1 MTIKAL
7 LERVR
12 ILDGAMGT
20 MLQEKGMPLGIAA
33 DAWNIEN
40 PEAVCAV
47 HAAYL
52 AAGADM
58 LYANSFGCNALRQK
72 HGQYPIEALVGAAL
86 KNARRVAGVL
96 PVALDIGP
104 LGALIE
110 PFGDL
115 EYEEAV
121 ALFAEPIQAGK
132 GADCIVIETMMDLG
146 EAEAAV
152 RAARQYG
159 GGLPVLCSFSL
170 DAKGRLLTGADIPAI
185 CAAMESAGADAIGCN
200 CGLGPEQLLS
210 LMPVF
215 LAHTRLPLLMKPNAG
230 LPIVRD
236 GVAVYDMPPARF
248 ASAMRALLDA
258 GARMLGGCCGTSP
271 AHIEAL
277 KDALTD

>member
-1 MTIKAL
+1 MKIESL

-72 HGQYPIEALVGAAL
+72 HGRYPVETLVGAAIE
-86 KNARRVAGVL
+86 NARRAAGGL
-96 PVALDIGP
+96 PVALDVGP

-115 EYEEAV
+115 EFEEAV
-121 ALFAEPIQAGK
+121 ELFAAPIQAGK
-132 GADCIVIETMMDLG
+132 NADCIVIETMMDLG

-152 RAARQYG
+152 QAARQYG
-159 GGLPVLCSFSL
+159 GGLPILCSFSL
-170 DAKGRLLTGADIPAI
+170 DANGRLFTGAGIPAI
-185 CAAMESAGADAIGCN
+185 CAAMERAGADAIGCN
-200 CGLGPEQLLS
+200 CGLGPEQLLGF
-210 LMPVF
+210 MPVF
-215 LAHTRLPLLMKPNAG
+215 SAHTRLPLLMKPNAG
-230 LPIVRD
+230 LPIVKD
-236 GVAVYDMPPARF
+236 DVAVYDMPPARF
-248 ASAMRALLDA
+248 AKAMRALMDA
-258 GARMLGGCCGTSP
+258 GTRLLGGCCGTSP

-277 KDALTD
+277 KNAL

>member
-1 MTIKAL
+1 MTIESL
-7 LERVR
+7 LKRVR

-20 MLQEKGMPLGIAA
+20 MLQERGLPLGVAA

-47 HAAYL
+47 HAAYR

-72 HGQYPIEALVGAAL
+72 HGHHTIEALVRAAIE
-86 KNARRVAGVL
+86 NARRAAGDA

-110 PFGDL
+110 PFGDI
-115 EYEEAV
+115 EFEEAV
-121 ALFAEPIQAGK
+121 ELFSEPVLAGRD
-132 GADCIVIETMMDLG
+132 ADCIVIETMMDIR

-152 RAARQYG
+152 TAARQYG

-170 DAKGRLLTGADIPAI
+170 DANGRLFTGADIAAI

-200 CGLGPEQLLS
+200 CGLGPEQLLAF
-210 LMPVF
+210 MPAF
-215 LAHTRLPLLMKPNAG
+215 LEHTRLPLIMKPNAG
-230 LPIVRD
+230 LPTVQD

-248 ASAMRALLDA
+248 ASVMRTLFDA
-258 GARMLGGCCGTSP
+258 GAKMLGGCCGTGP

-277 KDALTD
+277 NNTL